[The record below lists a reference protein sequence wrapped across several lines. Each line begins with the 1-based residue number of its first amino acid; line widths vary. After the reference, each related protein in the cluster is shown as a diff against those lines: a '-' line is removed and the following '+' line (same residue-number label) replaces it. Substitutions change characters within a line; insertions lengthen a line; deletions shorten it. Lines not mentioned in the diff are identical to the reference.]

1 MRLIIE
7 TLVKYHHQ
15 ISPQINGLR
24 TLIMIIINY
33 CIVKFGVQN
42 IYQLFNSFFQG
53 KFFNYFLGNS
63 SI

>member
-7 TLVKYHHQ
+7 TLVKYQHQ

-53 KFFNYFLGNS
+53 KFFSYFFR
-63 SI
+63 